1 MFNQELI
8 AAKVAARN
16 AGKILM
22 KYYKSEDNEVKMK
35 GIDNPVTIADNEAD
49 KYLSE
54 FLIGEFPDDGWLSEE
69 TVDTK
74 KRLSKN
80 RVWIVD
86 PLDGTKEFIEGIPH
100 FSVSIVHRNLLVF
113 TGFASSTHCVV
124 SALRFFRSCVPR
136 NSQSIFHAQSQILLD
151 FHSYLANF

>member
-1 MFNQELI
+1 MFNEELI

-49 KYLSE
+49 KYLFE

-69 TVDTK
+69 TVDTEE
-74 KRLSKN
+74 RLSKN

-100 FSVSIVHRNLLVF
+100 FSVSIALVHDGDPVIGVIYNPATNEMFSCQKGKGVYLNGHKAV
-113 TGFASSTHCVV
+113 SYTH
-124 SALRFFRSCVPR
+124 LRAHR
-136 NSQSIFHAQSQILLD
+136 D
-151 FHSYLANF
+151 

>member
-1 MFNQELI
+1 MFNEELI

-69 TVDTK
+69 TVDTEE
-74 KRLSKN
+74 RLSKIEFGLLIPWMVPKN
-80 RVWIVD
+80 LLRVFHISLLVLPWFMMDTLSWVFFLILQPMKCFHVKKI
-86 PLDGTKEFIEGIPH
+86 KEFI
-100 FSVSIVHRNLLVF
+100 
-113 TGFASSTHCVV
+113 
-124 SALRFFRSCVPR
+124 
-136 NSQSIFHAQSQILLD
+136 
-151 FHSYLANF
+151 